1 MHVPEWKLGQS
12 LLWLVLSELSC
23 LAGVICPPVSWRR
36 FWAIY
41 GLRTSATK
49 SLPLP
54 LPRFQLPILS
64 LLTDVP
70 IPAVSHICPAVTLH
84 LPSLG
89 APNPPRALCNQGSS
103 GGALCP
109 RSAPHY
115 RDQPRDEPSEGKG
128 NIGEDVYS
136 PHQWSARNYSIDLA
150 QRGAALV
157 ATIRRED
164 K

>member
-41 GLRTSATK
+41 GLRTSGTK
-49 SLPLP
+49 SLP

-84 LPSLG
+84 FPSLG
-89 APNPPRALCNQGSS
+89 APKPPRALCSS
-103 GGALCP
+103 GRALCP
-109 RSAPHY
+109 RSAPQN

-128 NIGEDVYS
+128 EILGRMFTVLIS
-136 PHQWSARNYSIDLA
+136 GLQGITRL
-150 QRGAALV
+150 
-157 ATIRRED
+157 T
-164 K
+164 